1 MSIAVENSKLNEQQL
16 DMLKLLKNPLPEQA
30 FAKIRRLAVQLVAE
44 QLDNIMDRWEQENDV
59 TPETYQ
65 NLSKEHFR
73 SRETR

>member
-1 MSIAVENSKLNEQQL
+1 MSIAIENSKLNEQQL

-44 QLDNIMDRWEQENDV
+44 QLDNIMDKWEQENDV

-73 SRETR
+73 SKETR